1 MDFSKLKERMRAESL
16 RKEKVAEKWSFEY
29 ENAKRI
35 ADKLI
40 TICMRNKKDLS
51 EVGVDTHV
59 SGEAPNVKINFR
71 NQKVWR
77 NIEVR
82 IVCVDDTFYLNSELN
97 DRQLSS
103 FNLPLSAETTYEE
116 LEQFIEKLINE
127 NI

>member
-1 MDFSKLKERMRAESL
+1 MKDEISQKEREAVL
-16 RKEKVAEKWSFEY
+16 WSFEF
-29 ENAKRI
+29 ENAKSI
-35 ADKLI
+35 ADKLT
-40 TICMRNKKDLS
+40 TICMRTKKELS

-59 SGEAPNVKINFR
+59 SGEVPNLRINFR

-82 IVCVDDTFYLNSELN
+82 LVCIGNCFFLKAELN
-97 DRQLSS
+97 DRHLSS
-103 FNLPLSAETTYEE
+103 FDFPLSAETSYDN